1 MNSKRHYFAA
11 PGCQLALT
19 FLAAACATYGQTTPS
34 GKAPAAAAAPPP
46 AANLKQTVEQI
57 ARDYILEHPDVLMES
72 LRRFQENTKAAEVQK
87 NKQMISARKAELRA
101 DSLTPAAG
109 NPASDVTLTV
119 FFDYRCG
126 YCKKVTSELLPL
138 TEANSRVRVVFKEFP
153 ILGPESMA
161 AARAAMAAARQGAYL
176 EFHKALMNSGGA
188 LSADS
193 LEEIARNLQL
203 DVPRWKAD
211 IASPEIEKAIQAN
224 HQLASAIGVQATPT
238 FVAGD
243 ELIAGALD
251 AKGFATLLEKAKNQ
265 PQTVAAA
272 R

>member
-19 FLAAACATYGQTTPS
+19 LLAAACVTYGQTPS
-34 GKAPAAAAAPPP
+34 RKAPPPAPAA

-57 ARDYILEHPDVLMES
+57 ARDYILEHPGILMES
-72 LRRFQENTKAAEVQK
+72 LRRFQENTKAAEAQK
-87 NKQMISARKAELRA
+87 SRQMISARKAELRA

-126 YCKKVTSELLPL
+126 FCKKVTSELLPL

-153 ILGPESMA
+153 ILGPESKA
-161 AARAAMAAARQGAYL
+161 ASRAAMAAARQGAYL
-176 EFHKALMNSGGA
+176 EFHKALMNSGGGA

-193 LEEIARNLQL
+193 LEEIARNLKL
-203 DVPRWKAD
+203 DVAKWKAD
-211 IASPEIEKAIQAN
+211 MASPETEKAIQAN

-251 AKGFATLLEKAKNQ
+251 AKGFATLIDKAKSQ

-272 R
+272 AR